1 MIVVDGLRVTAGTTV
16 ILDGVD
22 LAVPPGR
29 LLGLVGPN
37 GAGKSTL
44 LRTIA
49 GLHRPARGRVLLDGR
64 PVHDMRPG
72 ELARRIAYLPQ
83 EATVAFPFTAYQ
95 VVLMGRHPHLGRM
108 AVEGPADH
116 EAAERAMTATGTIHL
131 ADRSIATLSGGE
143 RRLVLLAK
151 ALAQDTPVL
160 LADEPL
166 SALDLRHRLAVLRLL
181 RACADAGRTVL
192 AVLHDLNLAA
202 RHCTELALLARGR
215 VLAAGPPA
223 DVLTPDHLAAAY
235 GVRAVVR
242 RDDMT
247 DSLTVT
253 ALETM

>member
-166 SALDLRHRLAVLRLL
+166 SALDLRHRLAVL
-181 RACADAGRTVL
+181 
-192 AVLHDLNLAA
+192 HDLNLAA

-242 RDDMT
+242 RDDLT
-247 DSLTVT
+247 ESLTVT
-253 ALETM
+253 ALENT